1 MNSSTLDD
9 LAPLGVTTSAMR
21 VLVAEDDPTQRLVLE
36 RLLRRAGY
44 NVELASDGTIALA
57 RILEGTFDILVTDLD
72 MPGIDGTTLCQRI
85 RDASLTNYLFILML
99 TSHTQDADAAAGL
112 EAGADDFVR
121 KPPSELE
128 LLARLKNGSRIV
140 QLQRDSYRLS
150 ITDPLLGVFNRRY
163 LMNQLRCEIWR
174 ARRYQRPLTVLM
186 ADLDHFKQVNDRHG
200 HAVGDQVLVGFTRRA
215 RSLIRETDWM
225 ARSGGEEF
233 VFVLPETSVA
243 RALNVA
249 EKVREGLADVP
260 FLTSAGDLSVTA
272 SFGIAELAL
281 GIEEDAGVLLGRAD
295 EATYRSKEQGRN
307 RVTTAPESSRV
318 AVETGPVG

>member
-1 MNSSTLDD
+1 MT
-9 LAPLGVTTSAMR
+9 PAMK

-44 NVELASDGTIALA
+44 SVETAANGEDALT

-85 RDASLTNYLFILML
+85 RDASLMNYVYILML
-99 TSHTQDADAAAGL
+99 TSHTQDADVAAGL

-128 LLARLKNGSRIV
+128 LMARLKNGSRIV
-140 QLQRDSYRLS
+140 QLQRDAYRLS
-150 ITDPLLGVFNRRY
+150 VTDPLLAVFNRRY

-174 ARRYQRPLTVLM
+174 ARRYDRPLSVLM
-186 ADLDHFKQVNDRHG
+186 ADLDHFKQVNDRYG

-215 RSLIRETDWM
+215 RGLIRESDWM

-233 VFVLPETSVA
+233 VFVLPETPLD
-243 RALNVA
+243 RGLNVA
-249 EKVREGLADVP
+249 EKVREGLAEVP
-260 FLTSAGDLSVTA
+260 ILTREGELTVTA
-272 SFGIAELAL
+272 SFGVAELAI
-281 GIEEDAGVLLGRAD
+281 GSQEDADSLLGRAD
-295 EATYRSKEQGRN
+295 EATYRSKKEGRN
-307 RVTTAPESSRV
+307 RVTAATAD
-318 AVETGPVG
+318 